1 MGFEE
6 ATPIQSESIPH
17 ILGGVDMLGQAQTG
31 TGKTCAF
38 GIPVIERVDR
48 DDSRVQFLILAPTRE
63 LAIQIADEMH
73 AVAKYKEGIRI
84 LAVYG
89 GQPIDRQILALKKR
103 PQIIVGTP
111 GRVMDHMRRKTLRL
125 ESLTGIILDEA
136 DEMLNMGFKEDID
149 TILES
154 TPDEIQKVFFSAT
167 MPKSILELT
176 EKYLHEPV
184 HVRIA
189 PKQLAVENI
198 SQYYIEVRESNKL
211 EVLCRLIESERIKLA
226 LVFCNTKRKVDEVC
240 EKLATRGYA
249 AEALHGDMK
258 QPLRT
263 RVMNRF
269 RSGEVDLLVATDV
282 AARGIDVDDI
292 EVVINYD
299 LPQDEEYYVHR
310 IGRTGRAG
318 RSGKAYT
325 FVVGR
330 EIIELKNI
338 QHYAKANI
346 VCAQP
351 PSLTEVTQSRVS
363 SILKGLKDSL
373 GADDLA
379 YYVEAVEQY
388 LQDINVE
395 SPSDSFY
402 TTADL
407 AAALLRLAMGEQYHQ
422 AEEIEPVVPYLE
434 HIARN
439 NRYQSSYNNSRAGF
453 FVADDDRSGGK
464 KGKFDGK
471 DKKSRGGKKI
481 EAGMSRLFL
490 NVGSDD
496 NVLPQHI
503 VKAVCSHSSLTGKQ
517 IGAIAIYGRYTFVDV
532 PREAA
537 DEVVK
542 NLTGRKIG
550 NRPVRAEKQK

>member
-17 ILGGVDMLGQAQTG
+17 ILGGADMLGQAQTG

-48 DDSRVQFLILAPTRE
+48 DDNRVQFLILAPTRE

-73 AVAKYKEGIRI
+73 EVAKYKEGIRI

-111 GRVMDHMRRKTLRL
+111 GRVMDHMRRRTLRL
-125 ESLTGIILDEA
+125 DSLTGVILDEA

-176 EKYLHEPV
+176 DKYLRNPV

-189 PKQLAVENI
+189 PKQLAVANI
-198 SQYYIEVRESNKL
+198 SQFYIEVRESTKL

-240 EKLATRGYA
+240 EKLATRGYS

-363 SILKGLKDSL
+363 SILAGLKDSL
-373 GADDLA
+373 GADDLT

-388 LQDINVE
+388 LEDLNIE

-407 AAALLRLAMGEQYHQ
+407 AAALLRLAMGEQFHQ

-434 HIARN
+434 HVARN
-439 NRYQSSYNNSRAGF
+439 NRYQSSYNNSNAGF
-453 FVADDDRSGGK
+453 FTADNDRTDNKRDPS
-464 KGKFDGK
+464 

-496 NVLPQHI
+496 NILPQHI

-532 PREAA
+532 PRESA